1 MHSHDTDTAG
11 QDRKRTIKARL
22 QYKLLLDHIL
32 KDADLF
38 SPGYGMVQVRAGRS
52 CSDPGRPNI
61 SFMPTPALAQLI
73 IYFFLAWCPAL
84 SALQGTPE
92 GLYQHEDGQEHTA
105 KHKPELQPDSGDRGK
120 TREGRF
126 GKLGEVL
133 QSVYTELPTEAK
145 TSAAPWL
152 PQTVH
157 FTTNSRTAPAFTKLL
172 R

>member
-22 QYKLLLDHIL
+22 QFKLLLDHIL

-105 KHKPELQPDSGDRGK
+105 KHKPELQPDSGDCGK

-126 GKLGEVL
+126 GKLERFCSRFTRSCQLKQKPQQHPGCPRL
-133 QSVYTELPTEAK
+133 STSPPTPGQHQHSQSC
-145 TSAAPWL
+145 
-152 PQTVH
+152 
-157 FTTNSRTAPAFTKLL
+157 
-172 R
+172 